1 MEALD
6 SLKIWVNSLTAGE
19 KRHIKL
25 LGKAKAGGSGSQ
37 QLALWDWLNHAAD
50 DESPPVDA
58 PYMGNLPTVIARLKD
73 LILDGLRLLHQ
84 HHDVDAELR
93 TAIENVAL
101 LIAKKLH
108 LPALRLLKRAKQMG
122 LATSRYLQVLNL
134 LELEYKLIVQADAP
148 TFEVQLSALRAE
160 EKQIMELLQR
170 LRDLQLRHERL
181 LRLVRHIALPRD
193 PHTAPEILAL
203 TTDER
208 LEQLS
213 RNGPYIERALAVNLL
228 GIRLCVDRKTTEAVM
243 LYAQMLHDWR
253 DHADWQVDQASLL
266 LTICKYFQSA
276 CFYSKL
282 GWENARWYLQL
293 VPDFKALA
301 PDVARDYQ
309 RMLYHNR
316 LTPAL
321 NTANFDSVRALI
333 PEIDAWLL
341 REESHLTEAQT
352 LPFLHNF
359 AVATFILGD
368 YKPSNRFVQRILQ
381 MPNRKIRSDIREFAL
396 VLQAIL
402 QYEMGNFSLNEYLT
416 RAGKR
421 HFHKQSHKLAF
432 EYAVFKYL
440 DIVMHEESVEALAEL
455 QQDLDALA
463 SLLPETVP
471 LLGLMEVRLWVESK
485 QSRQPLAIVFKR
497 IVQENLEAMG

>member
-1 MEALD
+1 
-6 SLKIWVNSLTAGE
+6 
-19 KRHIKL
+19 
-25 LGKAKAGGSGSQ
+25 
-37 QLALWDWLNHAAD
+37 
-50 DESPPVDA
+50 
-58 PYMGNLPTVIARLKD
+58 
-73 LILDGLRLLHQ
+73 
-84 HHDVDAELR
+84 
-93 TAIENVAL
+93 
-101 LIAKKLH
+101 
-108 LPALRLLKRAKQMG
+108 
-122 LATSRYLQVLNL
+122 
-134 LELEYKLIVQADAP
+134 VQADAP
-148 TFEVQLSALRAE
+148 SFEEQLSSLRAE
-160 EKQIMELLQR
+160 EQTIMERQHR

-203 TTDER
+203 TTDPA
-208 LEQLS
+208 LEQLAQS
-213 RNGPYIERALAVNLL
+213 GPYVERALAVNLR
-228 GIRLCVDRKTTEAVM
+228 GIRLCVDRQTTEAVM

-253 DHADWQVDQASLL
+253 KHPEWQVDQASLL

-282 GWENARWYLQL
+282 GWENARSYLQL

-321 NTANFDSVRALI
+321 NTAKFDSVRALI
-333 PEIDAWLL
+333 PEIDAWLVQ
-341 REESHLTEAQT
+341 EEAHLTEAQK

-359 AVATFILGD
+359 AVATFIMGD
-368 YKPSNRFVQRILQ
+368 HLQSNRYVQRILQ
-381 MPNRKIRSDIREFAL
+381 MPNRKIRTDIREFAL

-402 QYEMGNFSLNEYLT
+402 HYELGNFSLNEYLT

-440 DIVMHEESVEALAEL
+440 DIVMREESPEALEAL
-455 QQDLDALA
+455 QQALHEIA
-463 SLLPETVP
+463 GLLPETVP

-485 QSRQPLAIVFKR
+485 QSKQPLAAVFTR
-497 IVQENLEAMG
+497 IVHENLEAMG